1 MIIDQAKVKK
11 MASLISAGISSVGI
25 TGDVNKTVGSQSSD
39 EDAASLLEHV
49 KSTLLMY
56 LKKCPLID
64 EANESLLGILYSM
77 MKVSKED

>member
-1 MIIDQAKVKK
+1 
-11 MASLISAGISSVGI
+11 MASLISAGIASTTQIGE
-25 TGDVNKTVGSQSSD
+25 VNKTVGSQSSD
-39 EDAASLLEHV
+39 EDPASLLEHV

-56 LKKCPLID
+56 LKKCPVID